1 MTTGEVTKTPP
12 AVWEDLPDA
21 TRRLLRASV
30 SENTR
35 RAYGQA
41 LSALEAWLA
50 GRELTDA
57 LVAEYLT
64 LRHESKLAPSSIAM
78 IPAAIQFAC
87 RWSGIESPLG
97 LLTEEIMTAIRKEGR
112 GRGPGQ
118 VTGITFLEARR
129 LAGQVA
135 REGVRGIRDAAII
148 ALMSDCML
156 RIGEL
161 VAARPKDVIHDPD
174 GTARLHIPRSKTDQE
189 GKGARQFI
197 GPPTLERLEAWMGVV
212 QEQLGAVDESGPLF
226 HAVQKGGKIQP
237 RGLSARAVR
246 KNIQAYAERLEL
258 KGRFSGHSFRVGTA
272 QSLAREGATLP
283 QLLYVG
289 RWDSARMA
297 TRYCRDELA
306 GKGPVAKLLYGLD
319 D

>member
-1 MTTGEVTKTPP
+1 MTTVEVTRTPP
-12 AVWEDLPDA
+12 ASWEDLPDA
-21 TRRLLRASV
+21 TRWLLRASV

-35 RAYGQA
+35 RAYQQA
-41 LSALEAWLA
+41 LSAMEEWLA

-64 LRHESKLAPSSIAM
+64 RRHESKLAPSSIAM

-87 RWSGIESPLG
+87 RWSGAESPLG
-97 LLTEEIMTAIRKEGR
+97 LLSEETMTGIRKE

-118 VTGITFLEARR
+118 VTGITFLEASRMVGQI
-129 LAGQVA
+129 AGD
-135 REGVRGIRDAAII
+135 GVRGIRDAAII
-148 ALMSDCML
+148 SLMSDCML
-156 RIGEL
+156 RVGEL
-161 VAARPKDVIHDPD
+161 VAARPKDVIHDMD
-174 GTARLHIPRSKTDQE
+174 GTARLHIPKSKTDQE

-212 QEQLGAVDESGPLF
+212 QNQLGALDESGPLF
-226 HAVQKGGKIQP
+226 HAVRKDGKIQP
-237 RGLSARAVR
+237 RGLSTRAVR

-306 GKGPVAKLLYGLD
+306 GKGPVAKLLYGMD